1 MKVIVSLG
9 NMKERQDKRT
19 VVGNTGTLITAA
31 AGKRNPSGLQWLCNS
46 EMSTCSVFHL
56 CPMPTLWIK
65 SPGLPT
71 LAQTIGFP
79 VSNFRNTQYWPMF

>member
-31 AGKRNPSGLQWLCNS
+31 AGKRNPSGLQ
-46 EMSTCSVFHL
+46 
-56 CPMPTLWIK
+56 
-65 SPGLPT
+65 
-71 LAQTIGFP
+71 
-79 VSNFRNTQYWPMF
+79 